1 MIMARHVIFLFHL
14 IQICFNDGDGK
25 TQRKSKEVPVKVLEK
40 IMRDVTM
47 GSEYEIKSNLNS
59 VDNDDHDKT
68 SVHGVQLEVLLK
80 RLHSLDQKDRLLARE
95 LENLNRY
102 QKLLEKPSL

>member
-1 MIMARHVIFLFHL
+1 MIITRYAIFLLHL
-14 IQICFNDGDGK
+14 IQIFFNDVEGK
-25 TQRKSKEVPVKVLEK
+25 TQGKSKEVPVKVLEK
-40 IMRDVTM
+40 IMRDVTL
-47 GSEYEIKSNLNS
+47 GSEYEIKSKLNS

-68 SVHGVQLEVLLK
+68 SVHGIQLEVLLK
-80 RLHSLDQKDRLLARE
+80 RLHNLDQKDRLLDRE

>member
-1 MIMARHVIFLFHL
+1 MARHVIFLFHL
-14 IQICFNDGDGK
+14 IQIYFNDVEGK
-25 TQRKSKEVPVKVLEK
+25 TQGKSKEVPVKVLEK

-59 VDNDDHDKT
+59 VDKDDHDKT

-80 RLHSLDQKDRLLARE
+80 RLHNLDQKDRLLARE